1 MERYAKGFRSIGG
14 FLILLNLVAFFLPVT
29 IYTQV
34 GYQPARWSQL
44 SYVQS
49 LFGSAKAGEH
59 IMTLD
64 QTQMLLVVCGMLL
77 PLVLSLAAG
86 LLGFLGNPRQ
96 RISSIFSF
104 IVVLCYLAV
113 SLMLHTLWPE
123 AKDTQEYQ
131 RGISLTVNLI
141 VSSAAAVMG
150 ILSLAATPRKVK
162 NQEKKIPQVQEIK
175 QQQVEAKYNIM
186 MEETNRKE
194 TRETQPSSV
203 PAGPRGVLVG
213 LTGVYA
219 GMEIPLP
226 SGEFIKLGR
235 LTTNHLVFEGQKSV
249 SRDHCKMKWDA
260 DSQMYTICD
269 YSSTGSFINGSHDCL
284 PQNLEM
290 TLKPGTVLAI
300 GDETNTFRLE

>member
-49 LFGSAKAGEH
+49 LLGSAKAGETM
-59 IMTLD
+59 MTLD
-64 QTQMLLVVCGMLL
+64 QTQILLVVCGMLL

-104 IVVLCYLAV
+104 IVVLCYLAA

-123 AKDTQEYQ
+123 AKDTQAYQ
-131 RGISLTVNLI
+131 RGISLTVNLV
-141 VSSAAAVMG
+141 VSAAAAVMG

-203 PAGPRGVLVG
+203 PADPRGVLVG

-260 DSQMYTICD
+260 DSQIYTICD

-290 TLKPGTVLAI
+290 TLKPGTILAI